1 MSLEKVHYMHVALFE
16 RQPYG
21 TEAAELWFDPS
32 HMWKLRNREKKT
44 RTKHKLHLKGF
55 SQVSF
60 PIQTLKWS
68 EILADYLILVQP
80 LNSILQCLFTVNTG
94 LVH

>member
-1 MSLEKVHYMHVALFE
+1 MHVALFE
-16 RQPYG
+16 RQPCG
-21 TEAAELWFDPS
+21 TEAAELWYDPS

-60 PIQTLKWS
+60 PIQTLKS
-68 EILADYLILVQP
+68 GEILADDLILVQP
-80 LNSILQCLFTVNTG
+80 LNSVLQRLFTMNTD

>member
-1 MSLEKVHYMHVALFE
+1 MHVALFE

-21 TEAAELWFDPS
+21 TEVAQLWYDSS
-32 HMWKLRNREKKT
+32 HKWKRRNREKNTK
-44 RTKHKLHLKGF
+44 TKHKPHLKGF

-60 PIQTLKWS
+60 PIQTLQSS
-68 EILADYLILVQP
+68 ESLADYLILVQP
-80 LNSILQCLFTVNTG
+80 LKSILQCLFAVNTG

>member
-1 MSLEKVHYMHVALFE
+1 M
-16 RQPYG
+16 
-21 TEAAELWFDPS
+21 
-32 HMWKLRNREKKT
+32 KT

-60 PIQTLKWS
+60 PIQTLKSS
-68 EILADYLILVQP
+68 EILADYLSLVQP
-80 LNSILQCLFTVNTG
+80 LNSILQCLFTVNAG